1 MRSLLSLLL
10 LASAC
15 GTPTLVETDY
25 AKNCSVDADCVAVY
39 IGPLCQVCGGCAN
52 TAINVADKAKRD
64 ADAASAARSCPPR
77 FGPQPACAPCRQPAA
92 ACTSGTCVLKEL
104 P

>member
-1 MRSLLSLLL
+1 MRTAFLLL
-10 LASAC
+10 MLATAC

-25 AKNCSVDADCVAVY
+25 AKNCSVDADCVGVY
-39 IGPLCQVCGGCAN
+39 VGPLCQVCGGCAN

-64 ADAASAARSCPPR
+64 ADAAAASRSCPPR
-77 FGPQPACAPCRQPAA
+77 LGPQPACAPCREPTA
-92 ACTSGTCVLKEL
+92 ACTNGTCVLKAM